1 MQDQS
6 GRPRVRRDTA
16 WKRDGRARG
25 IYWRRR
31 ANGTK
36 SWGYFAD
43 GKIHSAPSRQAAID
57 SKAQAGLRR
66 SAGLP
71 APDTR
76 VKIADLAEEVR
87 EAKRRKL
94 RPASLQAF
102 EYALDSILLPE
113 VGHLKPGACG
123 PDRVAKLIRDLEN
136 RGLAPASIK
145 RYLTPLSAI
154 FQLAVRR
161 GIVPSSPLSL
171 LSDDERPNGGG
182 KRAQFRWSRQAIRD
196 LVSAAEYLARQPEA
210 RYDYTRLIRFQ
221 IGTGLRPSECLG
233 LRVRDVG
240 LLEGR
245 LFVSGSLLRDGTVGD
260 TKTAA
265 GRRIVPLSDE
275 LVELLVAI
283 IPENALPEHFIFH
296 AHGNPSRA
304 LSYFNYRRAFKRVL
318 HQAGLQGENITPHK
332 LRRASVSALQ
342 WGGVSLVETSKIVGH
357 GDPSITAKAYSDIF
371 EPDDAFQRVREA
383 QARVFSTEEGGE
395 TNGE

>member
-1 MQDQS
+1 MQDES
-6 GRPRVRRDTA
+6 GTPHARRDTA
-16 WKRDGRARG
+16 WKKDGRARG

-31 ANGTK
+31 ASGAK
-36 SWGYFAD
+36 SWGFYAD
-43 GKIHSAPSRQAAID
+43 GKVHSAASRQAAID

-94 RPASLQAF
+94 QPASLEAF

-123 PDRVAKLIRDLEN
+123 PDRVAKLIRDLER

-161 GIVPSSPLSL
+161 GVVPSSPLSL
-171 LSDDERPNGGG
+171 LSDDERPNSGS
-182 KRAQFRWSRQAIRD
+182 KRAQFRWSRQAIKD
-196 LVSAAEYLARQPEA
+196 LVSAAELLARQPEA
-210 RYDYTRLIRFQ
+210 RYDYAPLIRFQ

-233 LRVRDVG
+233 LRVQDVD

-245 LFVSGSLLRDGTVGD
+245 IFVNGSLLRDGTVGD
-260 TKTAA
+260 TKTAP
-265 GRRIVPLSDE
+265 GRRVVPLSAE
-275 LVELLVAI
+275 LVELLVSI
-283 IPENALPEHFIFH
+283 IPEDAFPEHFVFH
-296 AHGNPSRA
+296 AKGNPRRA
-304 LSYFNYRRAFKRVL
+304 LSYFNYRRGFKRVL
-318 HQAGLQGENITPHK
+318 QQAGLDGENITPHK
-332 LRRASVSALQ
+332 LRRAAVSALQ
-342 WGGVSLVETSKIVGH
+342 WCGVSLVETSKIVGH
-357 GDPSITAKAYSDIF
+357 SDPSITAKAYSDIF
-371 EPDDAFQRVREA
+371 EPEDAFQRVRDA
-383 QARVFSTEEGGE
+383 QARVFSTDS
-395 TNGE
+395 